1 MNDFLDDGEADPGSV
16 GLDLFEAMERSEND
30 LVIFWIDADSVV
42 SDVDIDFRIIN
53 GYELP
58 RPWQIGGLQAGPQQP
73 LGALNPFDG
82 AA

>member
-1 MNDFLDDGEADPGSV
+1 MSRDKTQLHPTFKSSIL
-16 GLDLFEAMERSEND
+16 
-30 LVIFWIDADSVV
+30 LVIRIKRLNN
-42 SDVDIDFRIIN
+42 IDFRIIN